1 MKAWQFVETNEPLVL
16 NEVPDPVPGPGE
28 VVVDVRACGLCH
40 SDITYMTNPG
50 TKANMPYTPMTL
62 GHETA
67 GVISAI
73 GEGVTS
79 WQVGDRVGVCP
90 SGTGPIPG
98 FFAPGGFADKQLVHA
113 DDLARVPEGLG
124 IALAAV
130 ATDAGMTSYH
140 AIIVRGGAKEGMK
153 VGVIGLGGLGQIG
166 ARAAVLKGAEVHVAE
181 PKAEVRELALGLG
194 LAGTVA
200 DAAEWK
206 GRNFDLI
213 VDYAGFNTAAAAIDA
228 IRPGGTVVT
237 VGIGAREM
245 TIPSHA
251 LLHNKNL
258 IGSMGGTVAD
268 IEELYQLMLD
278 GSIAP
283 VYEEIGFHQIPDGL
297 DRLAKAQVTGRLV
310 ARFGD

>member
-90 SGTGPIPG
+90 FGTGPIPG
-98 FFAPGGFADKQLVHA
+98 FFGPGGFADKQLVHA
-113 DDLARVPEGLG
+113 DDLARVPEGLDT
-124 IALAAV
+124 ALAAV

-140 AIIVRGGAKEGMK
+140 AMVVRGGAKEGMK

-194 LAGTVA
+194 VAGTVA
-200 DAAEWK
+200 DATEWK
-206 GRNFDLI
+206 DQNFDLV

-251 LLHNKNL
+251 LLRNKNL
-258 IGSMGGTVAD
+258 IGSIAGTVAD

-283 VYEEIGFHQIPDGL
+283 VYEEIGFNQIPDGL
-297 DRLAKAQVTGRLV
+297 DRLAKGQVTGRLV

>member
-16 NEVPDPVPGPGE
+16 NEVPDPVPGSGE

-67 GVISAI
+67 GLISAI
-73 GEGVTS
+73 GEGVTD

-98 FFAPGGFADKQLVHA
+98 FFAPGGFAGKQLVHA
-113 DDLARVPEGLG
+113 DDLARVPEGLD
-124 IALAAV
+124 IALGAV

-140 AIIVRGGAKEGMK
+140 AMVVRGGAKEGMK

-194 LAGTVA
+194 VAGTVA
-200 DAAEWK
+200 EAAEWK
-206 GRNFDLI
+206 GQNFDLV

-245 TIPSHA
+245 TIPSIA
-251 LLHNKNL
+251 LLRNKNL

-283 VYEEIGFHQIPDGL
+283 TYEEIGFNQIPDGL
-297 DRLAKAQVTGRLV
+297 DRLAKGQVTGRLV